1 MDHLLVFPEP
11 FPDESLYSL
20 AVRYHRTVANDSYR
34 LTSHELFGTYSR
46 TCGSVL
52 PCCLGALSQRLG
64 GMYSVRELVESRT
77 LLPMYMPF
85 LADAAYDSAVRR
97 MEGCQGAGLKMS
109 LGITASGLLKHSSFR
124 YCESCVQH
132 DTRDY
137 GVPYWH
143 RIHMA
148 AGVCACPHHGNILF
162 SANFSSGADWR
173 CMFLPGESGGSPV
186 LNDYDLRAA
195 NAVANMQFWGLDNPQ
210 RVSGLLRNRFL
221 IWHLADLGM
230 LHRGRLREQA
240 IRIYVERRFKH
251 CPQGMEFQL
260 VTSDSEWVMR
270 LLRRRGRIVQ
280 PFMFY
285 FLCWILDLTLDDLRS
300 FELSTRSPEGCV
312 KPLIRNRERS
322 ASEKEIAAHRLTFI
336 DDRNERFH
344 DKAGYHWMF
353 HHDREWL
360 KNYIN
365 SNRVVRG
372 RTSRV
377 DWESRDVTLS
387 LELIA
392 ARDELMSLNGKPVKI
407 TKSSLV
413 RMVRNDHGFLRNSSK
428 FPESSR
434 VISNLLETEHS
445 YQLRKIIWA
454 INLSPQSKYNST
466 TLLLRIAGIRV
477 KCISDLEI
485 RKLVEESGYYLLMRH
500 IFS

>member
-109 LGITASGLLKHSSFR
+109 LGITASGLLKYSSFR

-148 AGVCACPHHGNILF
+148 AGVCACPHHGNILL

-186 LNDYDLRAA
+186 LNDYYLRAA

-221 IWHLADLGM
+221 IWHLADMGM

-240 IRIYVERRFKH
+240 IRIYVERRFKR
-251 CPQGMEFQL
+251 CPQDMEFQ
-260 VTSDSEWVMR
+260 
-270 LLRRRGRIVQ
+270 
-280 PFMFY
+280 
-285 FLCWILDLTLDDLRS
+285 
-300 FELSTRSPEGCV
+300 
-312 KPLIRNRERS
+312 
-322 ASEKEIAAHRLTFI
+322 
-336 DDRNERFH
+336 
-344 DKAGYHWMF
+344 
-353 HHDREWL
+353 
-360 KNYIN
+360 
-365 SNRVVRG
+365 
-372 RTSRV
+372 
-377 DWESRDVTLS
+377 
-387 LELIA
+387 
-392 ARDELMSLNGKPVKI
+392 
-407 TKSSLV
+407 
-413 RMVRNDHGFLRNSSK
+413 
-428 FPESSR
+428 
-434 VISNLLETEHS
+434 
-445 YQLRKIIWA
+445 
-454 INLSPQSKYNST
+454 
-466 TLLLRIAGIRV
+466 
-477 KCISDLEI
+477 
-485 RKLVEESGYYLLMRH
+485 
-500 IFS
+500 